1 MLTAPDPPT
10 DLERVHARLDDFFA
24 TRVREAEAYH
34 PAYAQLWKVC
44 GERTC
49 GGKRIRPR
57 LLLDFAAAL
66 GTHPD
71 YGRADSAN
79 AIDLAAGVELLHTS
93 FLLHDD
99 VFDGDLTRR
108 GIPNLI
114 GVLATEAIAHAPA
127 GAPDTRA
134 DATSAGTGTDS
145 APTSSAQRLHWARS
159 CGILMG
165 DLLLAEVH
173 QIFAR
178 VEIDATA
185 RTALLDL
192 LAHAITESV
201 VGEQIDIGL
210 EDGTVVADTATV
222 LEMCRLKTAT
232 YTFELPLRAAATLA
246 GATDPALHAA
256 LAAAGAHLGLA
267 FQLQD
272 DLLSTFGDPDEHGK
286 DAFSDLRE
294 GKETAVISAARLTPA
309 WPEIEPT
316 FGTGDLDFAEGVRLQ
331 RLLRDCGAEQ
341 FVQRLIDDQTRALHE
356 TLADHANGLPDAARR
371 CLLAL
376 ADRLEGRRA

>member
-1 MLTAPDPPT
+1 MSGGNVDELREHRAVPGTAAP
-10 DLERVHARLDDFFA
+10 LDNAGLVSRSISEVIA
-24 TRVREAEAYH
+24 TRGRSAEAYH
-34 PAYAQLWKVC
+34 PAFAQLWKIC
-44 GERTC
+44 GERIS

-57 LLLDFAAAL
+57 LMLDMFAALSDDDLPPA
-66 GTHPD
+66 
-71 YGRADSAN
+71 
-79 AIDLAAGVELLHTS
+79 AIEIAAAIELLHAS

-108 GIPNLI
+108 GSLNLV
-114 GVLATEAIAHAPA
+114 GLLAHDERLSHERPS
-127 GAPDTRA
+127 P
-134 DATSAGTGTDS
+134 
-145 APTSSAQRLHWARS
+145 QRLHWARS

-178 VEIDATA
+178 VDVEPAM
-185 RTALLDL
+185 RTRLLDL

-201 VGEQIDIGL
+201 VGEQLDIGL

-232 YTFELPLRAAATLA
+232 YTFELPLRAAAILA
-246 GATDPALHAA
+246 GADSPATDAA

-272 DLLSTFGDPDEHGK
+272 DVLSTFGDPAAHGK

-294 GKETAVISAARLTPA
+294 GKETAVISAARMTSA
-309 WPEIEPT
+309 WPEIEPS
-316 FGTGDLDFAEGVRLQ
+316 FGTGSLTNAEGERL
-331 RLLRDCGAEQ
+331 RGLLRECGAEA
-341 FVQRLIDDQTRALHE
+341 FVRGLIDDQMRALHE
-356 TLADHANGLPDAARR
+356 TLADPASGLPDSARQP
-371 CLLAL
+371 LAAL
-376 ADRLEGRRA
+376 AGRLDGRRS

>member
-44 GERTC
+44 SERTS

-66 GTHPD
+66 GTHPE
-71 YGRADSAN
+71 YGQADPAT
-79 AIDLAAGVELLHTS
+79 AIDLAAAVELLHTS

-114 GVLATEAIAHAPA
+114 GVLATEAIGHAPA
-127 GAPDTRA
+127 ADTES
-134 DATSAGTGTDS
+134 T
-145 APTSSAQRLHWARS
+145 PMSSAQRLHWARS

-178 VEIDATA
+178 VEIDVTA

-294 GKETAVISAARLTPA
+294 GKETAVISAARLTST

-316 FGTGDLDFAEGVRLQ
+316 FGTGDLDRTEGARLQ
-331 RLLRDCGAEQ
+331 GLLRDCGAEQ

-356 TLADHANGLPDAARR
+356 TLADHANGMPDAARR
-371 CLLAL
+371 CLLTL

>member
-1 MLTAPDPPT
+1 MVRQREVRTVLTAPDPPT
-10 DLERVHARLDDFFA
+10 DLDRVHARLDDFFA

-34 PAYAQLWKVC
+34 PAYARLWKIC
-44 GERTC
+44 GERTA

-57 LLLDFAAAL
+57 LMLDIAEALGSSPEGSPADPDAAIDIAAA
-66 GTHPD
+66 
-71 YGRADSAN
+71 
-79 AIDLAAGVELLHTS
+79 IELLHAS

-108 GIPNLI
+108 GAPNLI
-114 GVLATEAIAHAPA
+114 GVLAADTPAHIAASPI
-127 GAPDTRA
+127 
-134 DATSAGTGTDS
+134 ATTD
-145 APTSSAQRLHWARS
+145 AQRLHWARS

-178 VEIDATA
+178 VDVAIEA
-185 RTALLDL
+185 RTQLLDL

-201 VGEQIDIGL
+201 VGEQLDIGL
-210 EDGTVVADTATV
+210 EDRTIIADTATV

-232 YTFELPLRAAATLA
+232 YTFELPLRAAAILT
-246 GATDPALHAA
+246 GVTSPTTHAA
-256 LAAAGAHLGLA
+256 LSAAGAHLGLA

-272 DLLSTFGDPDEHGK
+272 DLLSTFGDPAEHGK

-294 GKETAVISAARLTPA
+294 GKETAVIAAARMTTA
-309 WPEIEPT
+309 WPEIEPA
-316 FGTGDLDFAEGVRLQ
+316 FGTGQLERAAGLRLQ
-331 RLLRDCGAEQ
+331 ELLRECGAEQ

-356 TLADHANGLPDAARR
+356 TLADQANGVPDAARR
-371 CLLAL
+371 SLLAL

>member
-1 MLTAPDPPT
+1 MGPALDVPSGSTAVASTIDAVFT
-10 DLERVHARLDDFFA
+10 A
-24 TRVREAEAYH
+24 RVRSAEAYH
-34 PAYAQLWKVC
+34 PVFGQLWKLC
-44 GERTC
+44 GERIS
-49 GGKRIRPR
+49 GGKGIRPR
-57 LLLDFAAAL
+57 LMLDMFGALRPDARADTRAVAEQGPVPAAVVDIAAA
-66 GTHPD
+66 
-71 YGRADSAN
+71 
-79 AIDLAAGVELLHTS
+79 IELLHAS

-108 GIPNLI
+108 GSPNLI
-114 GVLATEAIAHAPA
+114 GLLATHP
-127 GAPDTRA
+127 GDTETTA
-134 DATSAGTGTDS
+134 
-145 APTSSAQRLHWARS
+145 AQRLHWARS

-178 VEIDATA
+178 VDVEPAA

-201 VGEQIDIGL
+201 VGEQLDIGL

-232 YTFELPLRAAATLA
+232 YTFELPLRAAAILA
-246 GATDPALHAA
+246 GADSAAADAA

-272 DLLSTFGDPDEHGK
+272 DLLSTFGDPAEHGK

-294 GKETAVISAARLTPA
+294 GKETAVIAAARMTSA
-309 WPEIEPT
+309 WPEIEPA
-316 FGTGDLDFAEGVRLQ
+316 FGDCELTVTEGERVQ
-331 RLLRDCGAEQ
+331 RLLRECGAES
-341 FVQRLIDDQTRALHE
+341 FVHGLIDDQMRALHE
-356 TLADHANGLPDAARR
+356 TLADPASELPDAARQT
-371 CLLAL
+371 LVSLA
-376 ADRLEGRRA
+376 ARLDGRRS